1 MNDAPPRHFLD
12 LLDHS
17 SETLRAILTASSN
30 MKAVRARDRR
40 AAPRPLEGKTLAM
53 IFDRPSTRTR
63 VSFDVGM
70 RELGGETIMLTGAEM
85 QLGRGETI
93 ADTARVLSRYV
104 DAIMIRILDPGDLAE
119 LAANATVPVINGL
132 TKLSHPC
139 QVMADILTFEEHRG
153 PIAGRKIGWSGDY
166 NNVLSSWIDA
176 SARFNFD
183 LAIACPEE
191 LQPSASRI
199 ARARNAGA
207 RIVVSDD
214 PERAVRDASAVISDC
229 WVSMGD
235 EDAGRRHN
243 LLAPYQVNSR
253 LMRHAAKDA
262 IFLHC
267 LPAHRGEEVT
277 DEVIDGPASVVFDEA
292 ENRLHAQKGVLAW
305 CLGALPA

>member
-1 MNDAPPRHFLD
+1 
-12 LLDHS
+12 
-17 SETLRAILTASSN
+17 
-30 MKAVRARDRR
+30 
-40 AAPRPLEGKTLAM
+40 
-53 IFDRPSTRTR
+53 
-63 VSFDVGM
+63 M
-70 RELGGETIMLTGAEM
+70 RELGGETVVLTGAEM

-132 TKLSHPC
+132 TKQSHPC
-139 QVMADILTFEEHRG
+139 QVMADILTYEEHRG
-153 PIAGRKIGWSGDY
+153 PIAGKKIAWCGDY

-176 SARFNFD
+176 SARLHFD
-183 LAIACPEE
+183 LEIACPAE
-191 LQPSASRI
+191 LQPTASRI
-199 ARARNAGA
+199 ARARAAGA
-207 RIVVSDD
+207 RIVVSAD
-214 PERAVRDASAVISDC
+214 PERAVGDASAVISDC

-243 LLAPYQVNSR
+243 LLAPYQVNAK

-277 DEVIDGPASVVFDEA
+277 NEVIDGPNSVVFDEA
-292 ENRLHAQKGVLAW
+292 ENRLHAQKGILAW
-305 CLGALPA
+305 CLGALSA